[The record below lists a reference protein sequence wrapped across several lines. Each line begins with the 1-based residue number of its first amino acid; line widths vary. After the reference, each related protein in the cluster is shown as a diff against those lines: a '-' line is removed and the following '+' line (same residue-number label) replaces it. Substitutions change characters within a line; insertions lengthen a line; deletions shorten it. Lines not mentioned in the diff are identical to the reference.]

1 MNLKENKT
9 CSVAG
14 WGAIKSNGESVDE
27 LQVVDVPIINKDRC
41 QSLWQ
46 NMLPAKVIC
55 AGGYF
60 KNKGICQVTFFLSTT
75 YDIKK
80 RLMIDGQIK

>member
-14 WGAIKSNGESVDE
+14 WGAIKSKGENVDE

-41 QSLWQ
+41 QSVWQ
-46 NMLPAKVIC
+46 NMLPDKVIC

-60 KNKGICQVTFFLSTT
+60 KNKGICQVTFFSFYNL
-75 YDIKK
+75 
-80 RLMIDGQIK
+80 

>member
-1 MNLKENKT
+1 M
-9 CSVAG
+9 
-14 WGAIKSNGESVDE
+14 
-27 LQVVDVPIINKDRC
+27 VDVPIINKDRC
-41 QSLWQ
+41 QSVWQ

-75 YDIKK
+75 YDNGINK